1 MKTKLMIAALSLFAV
16 PAFAGDLN
24 CPAGTTQFGGPGST
38 METSYCASVSA
49 SGERV
54 GVGPVVVY
62 WDNGNKQAVGQMQN
76 GQRVGL
82 WTTYNRQGVKVGTVN
97 FKADKW
103 DGQRVKF
110 HANGQPATVELW
122 NNGVMVSAQAFNQ
135 SGQPVTGTKTN

>member
-1 MKTKLMIAALSLFAV
+1 MKTKMMIAALSLFAV
-16 PAFAGDLN
+16 PAFAADVN
-24 CPAGTTQFGGPGST
+24 CQAGTTQVGGVGST
-38 METSYCASVSA
+38 MESAYCATPNRTPQ
-49 SGERV
+49 GEF
-54 GVGPVVVY
+54 VVY
-62 WDNGNKQAVGQMQN
+62 WDNGQKQAVGQMQN